1 MIAEAGRRFLRVS
14 VSVTRPM
21 ASIPRLD
28 RIKAWLNEN
37 CGANGWAMK
46 KAALEQSASDA
57 ARQLFHPRAWVWE
70 THNQAHLDNRDRAS
84 TNRPF
89 ARERRAGVAN
99 DSWTLRA
106 RCAKASFLAN
116 KMGPQPMAASSGF
129 SSRLDRIKGRARR
142 ELWRKRVA
150 MTPSGTR
157 DVLNDALSIY
167 FGNPTLASALVA
179 RWCARSR
186 IETGSGVFQVR
197 ENEPT
202 PR

>member
-1 MIAEAGRRFLRVS
+1 MPSGSRFLLLSDGEVGYADFLNCSNRSASRSRSGRSSPRLGISNSSREYKETPVGGNAGVSETDDHGELGESMIVLSMEQSDTTRSSGFMIAEVERRFPVAYSDR
-14 VSVTRPM
+14 RPTDG
-21 ASIPRLD
+21 L
-28 RIKAWLNEN
+28 
-37 CGANGWAMK
+37 
-46 KAALEQSASDA
+46 
-57 ARQLFHPRAWVWE
+57 
-70 THNQAHLDNRDRAS
+70 
-84 TNRPF
+84 
-89 ARERRAGVAN
+89 
-99 DSWTLRA
+99 
-106 RCAKASFLAN
+106 
-116 KMGPQPMAASSGF
+116 

-142 ELWRKRVA
+142 ELWRKGVA

>member
-1 MIAEAGRRFLRVS
+1 MLSSAYSDRRPTDGL
-14 VSVTRPM
+14 
-21 ASIPRLD
+21 
-28 RIKAWLNEN
+28 
-37 CGANGWAMK
+37 G
-46 KAALEQSASDA
+46 
-57 ARQLFHPRAWVWE
+57 
-70 THNQAHLDNRDRAS
+70 
-84 TNRPF
+84 
-89 ARERRAGVAN
+89 
-99 DSWTLRA
+99 
-106 RCAKASFLAN
+106 
-116 KMGPQPMAASSGF
+116 
-129 SSRLDRIKGRARR
+129 SRLDRIKGRARR